1 MRSKMRS
8 KWINKIFEGVVALIF
23 LVGFTSIPAISQVV
37 PVGKTE
43 EQASQLIF
51 WYDAAFN
58 QFDFRVPLIQVTNA
72 GNVGV
77 DIHVQIFAS
86 DASVTCREFDFDDFL
101 TPNDTHI
108 YELFEIIKNSDGSFV
123 PINIINT
130 KGFVVITPINNKF
143 DRDAI
148 SFQHL
153 FGNSLIFDIN
163 QVFEYGL
170 NAQGRDAVNLT
181 TGNVAP
187 DGTVLNGVASGY
199 VLIQPDVL
207 KFNFA
212 GITGPDPIPNFADI
226 VSIAFLDN
234 YDGPFGG
241 YAAEPADATLTP
253 FIFDTDEN
261 QVSCDDVAQDCFFDY
276 GLNEDI
282 GAANPLVNGG
292 AVLCPGTFGI
302 EGWVKMAVTLG
313 SEDTNELGL
322 AGFQIFQFGG
332 ADWMH
337 VE

>member
-1 MRSKMRS
+1 MKYIKVLGLSLMM
-8 KWINKIFEGVVALIF
+8 L
-23 LVGFTSIPAISQVV
+23 LGFKLASDAQVV
-37 PVGKTE
+37 VPTGTTTR
-43 EQASQLIF
+43 QASQLIF

-58 QFDFRVPLIQVTNA
+58 QFDFRVPFIQVTNA

-108 YELFEIIKNSDGSFV
+108 YELFNIIKNSDGSFV
-123 PINIINT
+123 PIDITNT

-153 FGNSLIFDIN
+153 FGNSSIFDIN

-170 NAQGRDAVNLT
+170 NAQGRDAVLN
-181 TGNVAP
+181 TGVVAP
-187 DGTVLNGVASGY
+187 DGTVLNGVANGY

-212 GITGPDPIPNFADI
+212 GIGGSTNFADI